1 MSTLLNNM
9 PITPPKPAQQTAQ
22 TIGLFGG
29 TFDPIHLGHIVPV
42 IDLAAQ
48 INLDKVFL
56 IPANIPPHKSAASAS
71 SQHRKA
77 MVELVCT
84 KYSLFTLDDRE
95 LKRNKA
101 SYTID
106 SLKEIKQQ
114 FPNAIIYFFIGTD
127 SFLDLP
133 RWHQI
138 DEIMKLCHFVVTTRP
153 GYTIKLDDKPWFNG
167 KVTTNQQEIISSNH
181 GKILL
186 AETAQ
191 IDISST
197 KIRALLNKEAKLAEP
212 LTDVLCSEVLAYIKD
227 NNLY

>member
-1 MSTLLNNM
+1 MSHTQ
-9 PITPPKPAQQTAQ
+9 TKHAQQTPK

-71 SQHRKA
+71 SLHRKA

-84 KYSLFTLDDRE
+84 KYPLFTLDDRE

-114 FPNAIIYFFIGTD
+114 FPNAILYFFIGTD

-133 RWHQI
+133 SWHQI

-153 GYTIKLDDKPWFNG
+153 GYTVKLDGKPWFSN
-167 KVTTNQQEIISSNH
+167 KVTTNQQEFLASQF
-181 GKILL
+181 GKIFL

-197 KIRALLNKEAKLAEP
+197 TIRTFLNKKAKLAKP
-212 LTDVLCSEVLAYIKD
+212 LTDVLCPEVLAYIKD
-227 NNLY
+227 NDLY